1 MKMKNQLVE
10 LNKVKKAAMV
20 LRAVNHKLRQQIMN
34 IIDDNGKIKVTDIYV
49 KLRVEQSV
57 CSQHLAILRKAKVVD
72 TQRNGKCVYYKIN
85 KETISDINLFI
96 DKLLK

>member
-10 LNKVKKAAMV
+10 LNKVKKAAMI

-34 IIDDNGKIKVTDIYV
+34 IINDNGKIMVTDIYV

-57 CSQHLAILRKAKVVD
+57 CSQHLAILREAKVVD

>member
-1 MKMKNQLVE
+1 MKNQLVE
-10 LNKVKKAAMV
+10 LNKVKKAAMI

-57 CSQHLAILRKAKVVD
+57 CSQHLAILRKAKVLD
-72 TQRNGKCVYYKIN
+72 TQRDGKCVYYKIN

>member
-1 MKMKNQLVE
+1 MKNQLVE
-10 LNKVKKAAMV
+10 LNKVKKAAMI

-34 IIDDNGKIKVTDIYV
+34 IINDNGKIMVTDIYV

-57 CSQHLAILRKAKVVD
+57 CSQHLAILREAKVVD

-85 KETISDINLFI
+85 KETISDINLII

>member
-1 MKMKNQLVE
+1 MKNQLVE
-10 LNKVKKAAMV
+10 LNKVKKAAMI

-34 IIDDNGKIKVTDIYV
+34 IIDDNGKIMVTDIYV
-49 KLRVEQSV
+49 KLRLEQSV

>member
-1 MKMKNQLVE
+1 MKNQLVD
-10 LNKVKKAAMV
+10 LNKSKKAAMI
-20 LRAVNHKLRQQIMN
+20 LRAVNHKLRQKIMN
-34 IIDDNGKIKVTDIYV
+34 IIDDNGRIKVTDIYV

-57 CSQHLAILRKAKVVD
+57 CSQHLAILRNAKVVE
-72 TQRNGKCVYYKIN
+72 TERNGKCVFYKIN

>member
-1 MKMKNQLVE
+1 MKNQLVE
-10 LNKVKKAAMV
+10 LNKVKKAAMI

-34 IIDDNGKIKVTDIYV
+34 IINDNGKIMVTDIYV

-57 CSQHLAILRKAKVVD
+57 CSQHLAILREAKVVD

>member
-1 MKMKNQLVE
+1 MKNQLVE
-10 LNKVKKAAMV
+10 LNKVKRAAMI

-34 IIDDNGKIKVTDIYV
+34 IINDNGKIMVTDIYV

-57 CSQHLAILRKAKVVD
+57 CSQHLAILREAKVVD